1 VTAIRF
7 PWEDGREPAPAPTVE
22 VPVSNFPAPAKR
34 RGRRPSVVTAA
45 PPGPDTTPDWR
56 YHHLTVSGPA
66 APLAAFAAAAR
77 GAGVIPWQL
86 DFGRLEED
94 IFHLAAAQPPAR
106 RRLSIAGCH
115 LLARQFR
122 GRVEA
127 RQAQAVARV
136 GRSRACPLDLHALL
150 PVPDAILQLGPTH
163 PTALAWLAAQWGT
176 QDGLRHVVLRP
187 DANAG
192 RRLPGGHQVVGYG
205 FFAFGAAPDAAV
217 AALQARWPGLSLAL
231 RTRPAG

>member
-1 VTAIRF
+1 MTAIRF
-7 PWEDGREPAPAPTVE
+7 PWEEDGPAAPAQAD
-22 VPVSNFPAPAKR
+22 VPVSNVPAPAKR
-34 RGRRPSVVTAA
+34 RGRRPTVASAA
-45 PPGPDTTPDWR
+45 PPESDTTPDWH
-56 YHHLTVSGPA
+56 YHHLTVNGPA
-66 APLAAFAAAAR
+66 VPLATFTEAAR

-86 DFGRLEED
+86 DFTRLEED
-94 IFHLAAAQPPAR
+94 VFHLAAAQPRER

-122 GRVEA
+122 ERVEA

-136 GRSRACPLDLHALL
+136 GRSRACPFDLHALL

-163 PTALAWLAAQWGT
+163 PTALAWLAAHWGT

-192 RRLPGGHQVVGYG
+192 RRLPRGHRLVGYG
-205 FFAFGAAPDAAV
+205 FFAFGAAPQAAI
-217 AALQARWPGLSLAL
+217 AALQDRWSGLHLAL
-231 RTRPAG
+231 RARPAD